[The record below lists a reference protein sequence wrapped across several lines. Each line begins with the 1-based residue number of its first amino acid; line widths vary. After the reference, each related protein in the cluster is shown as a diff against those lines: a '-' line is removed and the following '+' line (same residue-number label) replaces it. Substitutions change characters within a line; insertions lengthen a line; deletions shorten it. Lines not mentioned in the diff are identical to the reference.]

1 MAKANGNSKKE
12 IEALKHYLWGARHWR
27 KEADVLSV
35 EIERLRSMCEKMTA
49 TFSDMPPT
57 LDGYTDHRQQKYAE
71 MIDKQNEYAEMVKQC
86 NERIQKI
93 RFFID
98 LLYEYKEREVCTLFY
113 VYMYDW
119 QTVALKMN
127 YTRRRVEQIHGKALL
142 HLLEVH
148 KHIIE
153 NSGKPLFE

>member
-1 MAKANGNSKKE
+1 MAKANGRNKKE

-27 KEADVLSV
+27 KEADMLSD
-35 EIERLRSMCEKMTA
+35 EIDRLRSACEKMTA
-49 TFSDMPPT
+49 TFSDMPLS

-71 MIDKQNEYAEMVKQC
+71 MIDKQSEYAKKVKQC
-86 NERIQKI
+86 NDKIEEI

-98 LLYEYKEREVCTLFY
+98 ALYEYKEREVCTLFY

-153 NSGKPLFE
+153 NSGKPLF